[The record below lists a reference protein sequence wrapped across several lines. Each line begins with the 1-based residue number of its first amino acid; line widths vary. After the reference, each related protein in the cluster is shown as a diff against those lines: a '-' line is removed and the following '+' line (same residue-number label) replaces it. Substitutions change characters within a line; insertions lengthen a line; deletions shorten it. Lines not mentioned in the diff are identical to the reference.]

1 MEIQLRH
8 VQALV
13 KAGLMKLENLH
24 ACEDDCDRAWEIL
37 IDNAPIVREYEA
49 EQDKGA
55 YAVVIRGVEGVYFIQ
70 AVEYDDLGP
79 YETLS
84 AAEEAVD
91 QHFGEFLI

>member
-1 MEIQLRH
+1 MH

-13 KAGLMKLENLH
+13 KAGLMKLENCH
-24 ACEDDCDRAWEIL
+24 ASEDDCDRAREIL
-37 IDNAPIVREYEA
+37 IDDALIVREYEA

-55 YAVVIRGVEGVYFIQ
+55 YTVVIRGFEGVYFIQ

-84 AAEEAVD
+84 DAEEAID

>member
-13 KAGLMKLENLH
+13 KAGLMKLENRH
-24 ACEDDCDRAWEIL
+24 ACEDDCDSAWEIL
-37 IDNAPIVREYEA
+37 MDGAPIVREYEA

-84 AAEEAVD
+84 DAEEAVD
-91 QHFGEFLI
+91 QQFGEFLI

>member
-1 MEIQLRH
+1 MEIRLKH

-13 KAGLMKLENLH
+13 KAGLMKLEHRH

-37 IDNAPIVREYEA
+37 MDDAPFVREYEA

-55 YAVVIRGVEGVYFIQ
+55 YSVVIRGVEGVYFIE
-70 AVEYDDLGP
+70 AIERDDLGP

-84 AAEEAVD
+84 EAEKAVD
-91 QHFGEFLI
+91 LNFGEVLI